1 MSRNLLK
8 LSMLLVMSSTAHA
21 ELIFSTGNPDGLMAA
36 ASRIGSGTGIEI
48 EAADDFVLL
57 TQTTITSATFNGLIP
72 SAVPV
77 SGVNEVIVEIY
88 RVFPLDSAPAD
99 GHVPTRI
106 NSPSDVAFDSR
117 DSAANKLSAIAAV
130 VNANFNAANSVL
142 NGINPSPNYFT
153 GGDGPVSG
161 TEILISATFNP
172 PIVLPPG
179 HYFFVPQVL
188 LSSGT
193 FMWLS
198 APRPIVAPG
207 TPFTGDL
214 QAWIRNANLD
224 PDWLRIG
231 TDIVGGASTYSLTF
245 SLSDDTIFRNGFD

>member
-1 MSRNLLK
+1 MSRSFLT
-8 LSMLLVMSSTAHA
+8 LSMLLAMICTAHA
-21 ELIFSTGNPDGLMAA
+21 ELIFSTGNPDGLIAA
-36 ASRIGSGTGIEI
+36 ASRIGSGAGAEI

-57 TQTTITSATFNGLIP
+57 AQTTITSATFNGLIP

-77 SGVNEVIVEIY
+77 SGVNEVTVEIY

-99 GHVPTRI
+99 GHVPTRT

-117 DSAANKLSAIAAV
+117 DSAANKLSAIAVV
-130 VNANFNAANSVL
+130 VNANFNGANSVL

-153 GGDGPVSG
+153 GGEGPISG
-161 TEILISATFNP
+161 TEIRISATFNP

-231 TDIVGGASTYSLTF
+231 TDIVGGATTYSLAF